1 MIGTAP
7 EKSGVLSFT
16 LEGIHPHDAATLLDR
31 RGIAVRAGHHCA
43 QPAMDRFAV
52 AGTLRAS
59 IGLYNSKEE
68 LDRLAEGVAEV
79 LRQLS

>member
-1 MIGTAP
+1 
-7 EKSGVLSFT
+7 
-16 LEGIHPHDAATLLDR
+16 
-31 RGIAVRAGHHCA
+31 
-43 QPAMDRFAV
+43 V

-59 IGLYNSKEE
+59 IALYNTIEE